1 MANTKITSGVIADDA
16 VLTANITDANV
27 TTAKIAA
34 DAVTSAKV
42 ADDAIN
48 SEHLAADSID
58 AEHYAAGSV
67 DATAIASNAVTTA
80 KINDDA
86 VTTAKIADAQITT
99 ALMADDSVT
108 SAKLDTNIAI
118 AGTLDV
124 AGAVVFNEGSAD
136 VDFRVE
142 SNGNANMIFVDGG
155 NDKVGIGVGAPTA
168 RLSLPAQASGD
179 SGIARFAIESAVDS
193 NDFTIAQYEDGT
205 GTYTQIGQNISLNS
219 GGNVA
224 VLDSGHKTAGITFD
238 GRGNGALMFQTGAA
252 NANTERMRID
262 SSGNVGIG
270 TTSPNNTL
278 DVNGGIV
285 CSPNTDG
292 KDTFELSTNASDEG
306 RLRIK
311 NVDSTTVQI
320 RAGGESYFAGGDV
333 RIGTTSD
340 LSAKL
345 GVSTTTNMIVGKID
359 AVNSSYSE
367 SVLNV
372 SCNRVTDDAYNQIKV
387 EMRGH
392 SNRLLVTDNGDV
404 ENVNNSYGAISDQR
418 LKTDIADASSQWADI
433 KAVKVRKFKYGME
446 PERGFRLGVISQELE
461 ASGMNGLV
469 KEKDADEY
477 QIAYNSD
484 LDGQKVKRVKYSVLY
499 MKAIKALQE
508 AMTRI
513 ETLEAKVQTLE
524 DA

>member
-1 MANTKITSGVIADDA
+1 MADTTTTNLSLTKPEVGASTDTWGTKINTDLDTIDAIFSATGTAVNVKFASANFDDSAKAIFGTGDDLEIYHSGSHSIIKDGGTGNLLIQGDSVKIMNAAGDETFIDMPTDSYVALNYNNATKIQTSNTGVTVTGNIANASGDMTIDVAGNIQLDADDA
-16 VLTANITDANV
+16 GEVRFIDGG
-27 TTAKIAA
+27 TTYATIKK
-34 DAVTSAKV
+34 DGNNAVIQSIV
-42 ADDAIN
+42 ADGD
-48 SEHLAADSID
+48 LVFQGID
-58 AEHYAAGSV
+58 GS
-67 DATAIASNAVTTA
+67 SF
-80 KINDDA
+80 
-86 VTTAKIADAQITT
+86 ITP
-99 ALMADDSVT
+99 MYIDM
-108 SAKLDTNIAI
+108 SA
-118 AGTLDV
+118 
-124 AGAVVFNEGSAD
+124 
-136 VDFRVE
+136 
-142 SNGNANMIFVDGG
+142 
-155 NDKVGIGVGAPTA
+155 
-168 RLSLPAQASGD
+168 
-179 SGIARFAIESAVDS
+179 
-193 NDFTIAQYEDGT
+193 
-205 GTYTQIGQNISLNS
+205 
-219 GGNVA
+219 GGNV
-224 VLDSGHKTAGITFD
+224 L
-238 GRGNGALMFQTGAA
+238 
-252 NANTERMRID
+252 
-262 SSGNVGIG
+262 IG
-270 TTSPNNTL
+270 TTTSSANHPLVVYYSATSQHHVGGLSGGLTNNTYF
-278 DVNGGIV
+278 NGSAWANRNTGV
-285 CSPNTDG
+285 GGAVFQVGTDG
-292 KDTFELSTNASDEG
+292 DFSFRRATSGS
-306 RLRIK
+306 
-311 NVDSTTVQI
+311 SPTVTYSMYI
-320 RAGGESYFAGGDV
+320 DGAAGDV

-345 GVSTTTNMIVGKID
+345 GVSTTSNMIVGKVD
-359 AVNSSYSE
+359 VVNSSYSE

-446 PERGFRLGVISQELE
+446 PEKGFRLGVISQELE

>member
-1 MANTKITSGVIADDA
+1 MTTKVPVELSSTPGIVD
-16 VLTANITDANV
+16 
-27 TTAKIAA
+27 
-34 DAVTSAKV
+34 
-42 ADDAIN
+42 
-48 SEHLAADSID
+48 
-58 AEHYAAGSV
+58 GSN
-67 DATAIASNAVTTA
+67 ATAITIDSSEDVTLAGHLVFADSKNAKFGAGSDLQIYHDGSDSYIKDSGTGNLLIQGSDIFFGDASGNHLMRIRSDGNITIGTTNDMSSSFAVTT
-80 KINDDA
+80 
-86 VTTAKIADAQITT
+86 TA
-99 ALMADDSVT
+99 
-108 SAKLDTNIAI
+108 
-118 AGTLDV
+118 
-124 AGAVVFNEGSAD
+124 NE
-136 VDFRVE
+136 
-142 SNGNANMIFVDGG
+142 
-155 NDKVGIGVGAPTA
+155 
-168 RLSLPAQASGD
+168 
-179 SGIARFAIESAVDS
+179 
-193 NDFTIAQYEDGT
+193 
-205 GTYTQIGQNISLNS
+205 
-219 GGNVA
+219 
-224 VLDSGHKTAGITFD
+224 
-238 GRGNGALMFQTGAA
+238 
-252 NANTERMRID
+252 
-262 SSGNVGIG
+262 
-270 TTSPNNTL
+270 
-278 DVNGGIV
+278 
-285 CSPNTDG
+285 
-292 KDTFELSTNASDEG
+292 
-306 RLRIK
+306 
-311 NVDSTTVQI
+311 
-320 RAGGESYFAGGDV
+320 
-333 RIGTTSD
+333 
-340 LSAKL
+340 
-345 GVSTTTNMIVGKID
+345 IVGVID

-469 KEKDADEY
+469 KEKDADGY